1 MQQWCL
7 ISGQTS
13 KTNLALDWLKL
24 WPSMVGAFHDQ
35 GANTLHCHC
44 PPDEL
49 LVGIEEKLIFDD
61 TIPFNEAVFAMIRQA
76 AKFMLSTST
85 NIMTGESWMFDAM
98 YKTAYHEIWCKRF
111 PDRDDFI
118 RKYILVFGV
127 QPGGISQ
134 EQASQQIKAYFS

>member
-7 ISGQTS
+7 ISGQTV
-13 KTNLALDWLKL
+13 KTNSALDWLKI

-44 PPDEL
+44 PPSEL
-49 LVGIEEKLIFDD
+49 LIGIEEPLVFDD
-61 TIPFNEAVFAMIRQA
+61 TLPPDEAVFKMIRQA
-76 AKFMLSTST
+76 ATFMLSTST
-85 NIMTGESWMFDAM
+85 NVMTGESWMFDAM

-111 PDRDDFI
+111 TDDEDYKQ
-118 RKYILVFGV
+118 KYIIIFGNE
-127 QPGGISQ
+127 PGEVTQ